1 MSANFAFHIERD
13 MTPISTLQFRRLLH
27 DLLSR
32 EPDVKVRFRLIGK
45 MWKPNFLKIYN
56 VTEHGAIFTDETIDE
71 FVFVSDLTEVMQFE
85 IDFRF
90 QDFHPHFHYEVKPT
104 RE

>member
-1 MSANFAFHIERD
+1 MPANFVFQTD
-13 MTPISTLQFRRLLH
+13 QSMNPISTLQFRRLLY

-32 EPDVKVRFRLIGK
+32 DPDIKVRFRLIGK
-45 MWKPNFLKIYN
+45 MWKTNFLKIYS
-56 VTEHGAIFTDETIDE
+56 VTEQGAIFTDETIDE
-71 FVFVSDLTEVMQFE
+71 FVFINDLTEVMQFE

-90 QDFHPHFHYEVKPT
+90 QDFQPHYHYEVKPT